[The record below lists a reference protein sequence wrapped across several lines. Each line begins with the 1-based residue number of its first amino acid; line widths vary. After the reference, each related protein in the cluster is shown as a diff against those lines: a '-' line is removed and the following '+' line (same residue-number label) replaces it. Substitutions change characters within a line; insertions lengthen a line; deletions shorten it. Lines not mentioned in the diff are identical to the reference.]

1 MAEIFPTPSTNPS
14 APDPTYGTR
23 KNSEPRIRIAQFGSG
38 YSQRST
44 FGINQNLKV
53 YQFNWRN
60 ISETD
65 ADTIE
70 DFLDARAGVEIFTY
84 TPAGESAKTFIC
96 KKWQKTIPYLN
107 RASISATF
115 EEVPEL

>member
-1 MAEIFPTPSTNPS
+1 MASFPTTVNPS
-14 APDPTYGTR
+14 YGTR
-23 KNSEPRIRIAQFGSG
+23 KNSQPNVRIAQFGSG

-53 YQFNWRN
+53 YSLKWEN

-65 ADTIE
+65 ADEIE
-70 DFLDARAGVEIFTY
+70 TFLDARAGVENFDY
-84 TPAGESAKTFIC
+84 TPAGESASKKFIC
-96 KKWQKTIPYLN
+96 PQWNKTIPYLN

-115 EEVPEL
+115 VEVAEA

>member
-1 MAEIFPTPSTNPS
+1 MANFPTTVN
-14 APDPTYGTR
+14 PTYGTS
-23 KNSEPRIRIAQFGSG
+23 KKSSPKIRIAEFGSG

-65 ADTIE
+65 ADEIE
-70 DFLDARAGVEIFTY
+70 TFLDARAGVENFDY
-84 TPAGESAKTFIC
+84 TPAGELASKKFIC
-96 KKWQKTIPYLN
+96 RNWNKTIPYLN

-115 EEVPEL
+115 EEVAEA

>member
-1 MAEIFPTPSTNPS
+1 MSKFPITVVPS
-14 APDPTYGTR
+14 YGITKR
-23 KNSEPRIRIAQFGSG
+23 SEPKIRIANFGSG

-44 FGINQNLKV
+44 FGINQNLKI

-65 ADTIE
+65 ADEIE
-70 DFLDARAGVEIFTY
+70 TFLDARAGVEHFDY
-84 TPAGESAKTFIC
+84 TPAGESSKKFIC
-96 KKWQKTIPYLN
+96 RNWQKTIPYLN

-115 EEVPEL
+115 EEVAET

>member
-1 MAEIFPTPSTNPS
+1 MAEIFPTPSTTPS
-14 APDPTYGTR
+14 APDPTYGAR
-23 KNSEPRIRIAQFGSG
+23 KLSRPRIRIAEFGSG

-96 KKWQKTIPYLN
+96 RNWQKTIPYLN
-107 RASISATF
+107 RASISAVF